1 MSLHIF
7 SFYVQLDTDSHD
19 GRPTKLE
26 SHIPM
31 TSHGFACG
39 SSQRSKAEF
48 TAGKTQEGHCANAD
62 AIHQRADE
70 ISLVI
75 VLSLR
80 GEGRSMLMEA
90 KACAVAGAAVCKRNA
105 DFSCARAALGTFS
118 SVYDKRDLK
127 IYQNDRFFCSPN
139 RSPLIKARR
148 HDECRVLPAMRSAK
162 KFRR

>member
-1 MSLHIF
+1 
-7 SFYVQLDTDSHD
+7 
-19 GRPTKLE
+19 
-26 SHIPM
+26 
-31 TSHGFACG
+31 
-39 SSQRSKAEF
+39 
-48 TAGKTQEGHCANAD
+48 
-62 AIHQRADE
+62 
-70 ISLVI
+70 
-75 VLSLR
+75 
-80 GEGRSMLMEA
+80 MLMEA

-162 KFRR
+162 KRSDFRVHAIENGASVSESPENPEFLLQDMDG